1 MAGEKG
7 SPSAG
12 RLWQVTL
19 PAGIRSLLAILLV
32 PFVALGLLVLAIK
45 AGGLVRY
52 DPAYFAGEYVAEY
65 GSSSVVARALERS
78 LQTGNQALS
87 AELQGLRWP
96 ARFEA
101 ADTISFVKLWQRQGR
116 YVTYLYVDMNSYER
130 YPYHLE
136 QIKGRWVVAPE
147 DVRYYLYSG
156 RWKDLFLPLAMAWWI
171 LGLGALGFLWL
182 LRNSESLRS
191 RLFDQ

>member
-12 RLWQVTL
+12 WLWQVTL

-45 AGGLVRY
+45 VGGLVRY
-52 DPAYFAGEYVAEY
+52 DPAYFVDEYVTEY
-65 GSSSVVARALERS
+65 GSSPVVARALERS
-78 LQTGNQALS
+78 LQTGNRGLS
-87 AELQGLRWP
+87 AELQGLRRP

-101 ADTISFVKLWQRQGR
+101 AETISFVKLWQRQGR

-130 YPYHLE
+130 YPHHLE

-156 RWKDLFLPLAMAWWI
+156 RWKDLFLPLAIAWWI
-171 LGLGALGFLWL
+171 LGLGVLGFLWL